1 MKVEQHFN
9 IQINIQQVDV
19 EPVSGKPRGVS
30 EALSGKERTI
40 IPLLEMKVTA
50 PTLQEA
56 YSKVARLVQM
66 EQEALLLPREGKV
79 GDS

>member
-9 IQINIQQVDV
+9 IQINIQQVNV
-19 EPVSGKPRGVS
+19 QPRSIG
-30 EALSGKERTI
+30 EALTGKERTI